1 MNRFHVWLAGGI
13 AVWTGCG
20 SSSTPASPTT
30 DGSDEVPTQADAA
43 SSTSTLEVL
52 RRARIGSHNS
62 AGWPNTDEASAEVD
76 LGAGPFQR
84 VTLVV
89 DLESTCYP
97 FDKWKANPPPPQQS
111 WPADCDAFDRN
122 LNVFIDNP
130 LAVESDAGEKDGSSD
145 APIDVD
151 DAGNSGA
158 PIVQMVAGPPPY
170 ELVHAITPFGG
181 PEHLETDITDFANGL
196 PGKHHLRAHLLSW
209 SDMAGQVTGSNNG
222 WTISVTIHIA
232 RPCSAR
238 GARRHTPLRGRAAKR
253 SSRTDGTLHRPFRD
267 PKRAARISNERA
279 RPGEDRHRVHRPRR
293 RVLPAHPARLRRP
306 RHGENRRPLAGVRRT
321 VHAGPL
327 RPDGWRHRLLSRE
340 SLRQHEQR
348 ASAAR
353 ELVPRKHDTSLR
365 VERHRPPRSPRP
377 AHVHVR
383 CVDDTARRLLAGVRN
398 LLRIRRSLKHSHSRH
413 GASAR
418 TRESRR

>member
-30 DGSDEVPTQADAA
+30 DGSAEVPTQADAA

-151 DAGNSGA
+151 DAGNSDA

-232 RPCSAR
+232 RGPAPHEVLAVIPLYAGELPSGVLAPTVPFTVPSGTQSAR
-238 GARRHTPLRGRAAKR
+238 LEYRTSGHGQGRIGIGCIGPAEEFCRRIQHVYVDRAMVKTVDPWRECDALCTPAHYGPMAGGIDYCLENPCGNMNSVRAPRANWCPGSMTPPFAWKDIAPLEVPGPHTFTFDVSTILPDGSWQVSAIYYAFGAR
-253 SSRTDGTLHRPFRD
+253 
-267 PKRAARISNERA
+267 
-279 RPGEDRHRVHRPRR
+279 
-293 RVLPAHPARLRRP
+293 
-306 RHGENRRPLAGVRRT
+306 
-321 VHAGPL
+321 
-327 RPDGWRHRLLSRE
+327 
-340 SLRQHEQR
+340 
-348 ASAAR
+348 
-353 ELVPRKHDTSLR
+353 
-365 VERHRPPRSPRP
+365 
-377 AHVHVR
+377 
-383 CVDDTARRLLAGVRN
+383 
-398 LLRIRRSLKHSHSRH
+398 
-413 GASAR
+413 
-418 TRESRR
+418 